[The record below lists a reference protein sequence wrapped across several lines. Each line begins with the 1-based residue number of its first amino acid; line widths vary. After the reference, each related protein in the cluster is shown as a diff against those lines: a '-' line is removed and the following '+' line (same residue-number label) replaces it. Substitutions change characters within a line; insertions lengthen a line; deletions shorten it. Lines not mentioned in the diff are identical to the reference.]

1 MRRLFALSAALLA
14 LIALSVGLPPPTK
27 GTTTLTPPRKRALL
41 QTKLKDVDFTDESF
55 GDVINDL
62 KDMVPGLHIKTAS
75 DGTIKLNHQLTF
87 KAKEI
92 TLADLLDQILG
103 KLDWGYIVIS
113 QKGNAYDGSILI
125 RVSKERGYPADK
137 DK

>member
-1 MRRLFALSAALLA
+1 MRRLFVFSTAVVALLGLSA
-14 LIALSVGLPPPTK
+14 GLRADK
-27 GTTTLTPPRKRALL
+27 GDDDTDAAKKTRALL
-41 QTKLKDVDFTDESF
+41 QTKLKDVDFSDESF

-92 TLADLLDQILG
+92 TLADLLDKVLTP
-103 KLDWGYIVIS
+103 LDWGYIVIS
-113 QKGNAYDGSILI
+113 QKGNAYDGAVLI
-125 RVSKERGYPADK
+125 RAGKERGFPADSK
-137 DK
+137 